1 MTDVKIPT
9 PLLYVVEKL
18 EAAGFEAYVVGGAVR
33 DILLKKGG
41 IKDWDITTGAT
52 PEQVLGLISESF
64 YDNAFGTVMVAPK
77 HVVAQM
83 KGEGIDIDWSE
94 EELNSWD
101 VFDITTFRSEGGYS
115 DRRRPDV
122 VEWGKSLEEDVARR
136 DFTIN
141 AMALKMQKAKG
152 KDASY
157 AEASA
162 GKQNDK
168 EKFKNYLECEVELID
183 YFEGKRD
190 LQNKLIRT
198 VGDPQ
203 ERFDEDALRMMRA
216 IRFGAELSFSIAE
229 GTLSAIKE
237 KAALIKEIS
246 GERVRDEL
254 LKIMASPYPAD
265 GIKLM
270 YTSGL
275 LEQVLPELL
284 EAVDVPQGGHHIY
297 DVWNHMVESLR
308 ECPARDPM
316 VRLATLLHDIGKP
329 RTMRRQGPRGVTF
342 YGHEVVGARLAAQIA
357 DRLRLSKK
365 QKARLVMLVRWH
377 MFTYDPKMTDAA
389 IRRFIRRVGRENIN
403 DMMMLRVGDRKGGGS
418 RATSWRLRELQERI
432 GENLYEPMGVGDL
445 VIDGNELMQ
454 ALDIKPGPKVGK
466 ILNQLFEEVMED
478 KLPNEK
484 EKLLERTKEL
494 ARASV

>member
-1 MTDVKIPT
+1 MTDVKIPA

-141 AMALKMQKAKG
+141 AMAMKLNSKLKIQSLKF
-152 KDASY
+152 
-157 AEASA
+157 AEV
-162 GKQNDK
+162 
-168 EKFKNYLECEVELID
+168 EVELKD
-183 YFEGKRD
+183 FFGGKRD

-216 IRFGAELSFSIAE
+216 IRFGGELSFSIEE

-445 VIDGNELMQ
+445 VIDGNEVMQ